1 MFTIWKS
8 ETTTTILLLVV
19 LLYTIV
25 SMPAAI
31 PLVRICEQTQSK
43 LIYSKEVSNDNTKSA
58 TIHDG
63 TWR

>member
-8 ETTTTILLLVV
+8 ETTTTIMLLVV

-25 SMPAAI
+25 LMQHAI

-43 LIYSKEVSNDNTKSA
+43 LIYSKEGSNENTKSA
-58 TIHDG
+58 VIYHVT
-63 TWR
+63 R

>member
-19 LLYTIV
+19 LLYTTA

-31 PLVRICEQTQSK
+31 PSVRICERTQSK
-43 LIYSKEVSNDNTKSA
+43 SIYYKEVSNANTKSA
-58 TIHDG
+58 IIYNG
-63 TWR
+63 ER